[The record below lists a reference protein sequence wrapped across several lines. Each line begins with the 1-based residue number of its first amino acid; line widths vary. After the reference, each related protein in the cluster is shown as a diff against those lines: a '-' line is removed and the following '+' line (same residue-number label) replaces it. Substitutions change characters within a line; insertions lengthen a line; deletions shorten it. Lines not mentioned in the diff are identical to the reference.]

1 MSDSNRK
8 HTLDYFDK
16 HKGELMISSDDN
28 KIYQFIAI
36 ASDPDD
42 YLYVLYDGRKVRF
55 STILSRLIVLKGKI
69 DDDYN
74 EFVRIAK
81 LNWYSSD
88 MIYGIDV
95 HDKHYEEVVKQVKEH
110 TKGIEEQ
117 VQTGDTEMLSEFV
130 WDFN

>member
-1 MSDSNRK
+1 M
-8 HTLDYFDK
+8 
-16 HKGELMISSDDN
+16 
-28 KIYQFIAI
+28 
-36 ASDPDD
+36 
-42 YLYVLYDGRKVRF
+42 LYDGRKVRF